1 MFLLLLLLLL
11 FLMWTRNTTTEGHVE
26 VKETFDT
33 HQLWMGGMRASERA
47 VWEEPRESK
56 DPWAGVLTGVR

>member
-1 MFLLLLLLLL
+1 M
-11 FLMWTRNTTTEGHVE
+11 E